1 MDLAEFQVLC
11 KWRLGRARQHRNTI
25 ILPLAIPHS
34 DLVHRQIDI
43 LDSNPQRLQETQAR
57 AIQQQRDQLGR
68 TRHAPQD
75 LSYLIPTQYDR

>member
-1 MDLAEFQVLC
+1 
-11 KWRLGRARQHRNTI
+11 
-25 ILPLAIPHS
+25 
-34 DLVHRQIDI
+34 LVHRQIDI
-43 LDSNPQRLQETQAR
+43 LDSQPQRLQETQAR